1 MNGVASELDAKILS
15 TSLHHLDIETGTCNS
30 VAIPVDK
37 ADLEAYLSA
46 LLLEIHGRP
55 QNRLYTL
62 VSPTTEFATSLN
74 AFFGSKDLIAAPET
88 QTLASRLLRIEVDT
102 EERYGHL
109 DKSGKGLVNKGSFLQ
124 FLYQDGGSLSYLGV
138 KIEHQRFIDETDLK
152 RKIGL
157 GESNKIYK
165 ACKVSMD
172 AEGKMGQVFVFDT
185 HSRPSTYWW
194 KEVLEL
200 KQLRSDALNT
210 EMAVKSVVKTL
221 GKVKSVSPVDYSILR
236 NATIAAFKQ
245 NETLSFDDFV
255 TKTFASYVPV
265 SAALTDLLPSIVTN
279 LRSLPEKRNFDGQF
293 TLVPS
298 AVPFRRQTIK
308 VSEQIS
314 VAYDED
320 IPDLPD
326 KIWYSKTPAGQ
337 SVLVLDAPNGAGG
350 FIEKP
355 WNLK

>member
-1 MNGVASELDAKILS
+1 MNGIASELDAKILS
-15 TSLHHLDIETGTCNS
+15 TSLHHLDIEAQTCNS

-37 ADLEAYLSA
+37 ADLETYLSA

-55 QNRLYTL
+55 QNRLYAL
-62 VSPTTEFATSLN
+62 ASPTTEFATSLN
-74 AFFGSKDLIAAPET
+74 AFFGSRDLVAAPET
-88 QTLASRLLRIEVDT
+88 QALAGRLLRIEVNT

-109 DKSGKGLVNKGSFLQ
+109 DKSGKGLLNKGSFLQ
-124 FLYQDGGSLSYLGV
+124 FLYLDGGSLSYLGV

-152 RKIGL
+152 QKIGL

-165 ACKVSMD
+165 ACKVSLG
-172 AEGKMGQVFVFDT
+172 ANGTLGQVFVFDT

-200 KQLRSDALNT
+200 QQLRSDALNT
-210 EMAVKSVVKTL
+210 ETAVKSVVKAL
-221 GKVKSVSPVDYSILR
+221 GKVKELSPADYTILR

-245 NETLSFDDFV
+245 TETLNFDDFV
-255 TKTFASYVPV
+255 TNTFASYVPLS
-265 SAALTDLLPSIVTN
+265 SALAEELPSFVTK
-279 LRSLPEKRNFDGQF
+279 LRSLPEKRKFDGQF

-298 AVPFRRQTIK
+298 AVPFRRQIIK
-308 VSEQIS
+308 VSDQIS

-337 SVLVLDAPNGAGG
+337 SVLVLDAPNAAGT

-355 WNLK
+355 WDLK